1 MISISSI
8 LDAVPSEALPDLIA
22 GAVRRLSQHAAPV
35 EFVSADVAAART
47 SLSVQ
52 TLRNLVAL
60 GRLVEGRE
68 YVRRGRRVLFDW
80 AALVEWLRSARTEP
94 AITDL
99 GIQKRARNAPGSR
112 RTASPATP

>member
-1 MISISSI
+1 MTSISNI
-8 LDAVPSEALPDLIA
+8 LDSIPTDALPDLIA
-22 GAVRRLSQHAAPV
+22 AAARRLQARAAPA
-35 EFVSADVAAART
+35 EFVSADVAAERT

-80 AALVEWLRSARTEP
+80 AALVEWLRSTPSARATTP
-94 AITDL
+94 AFPK
-99 GIQKRARNAPGSR
+99 QARR
-112 RTASPATP
+112 R